1 MYGIKIFIVFLF
13 LNGLSLCQFDP
24 GAKQIAMSYSNTA
37 YDNDVFALFN
47 NPSCLT
53 NISSCQIG
61 IYYSPSPFGL
71 SELSNAYAAFDEPT
85 NLGSFAVGAMDYGFE
100 LYREYK
106 IVLGYAKNILNNF
119 SAGAAINY
127 HAVNIKN
134 YGSTSAIYLDA
145 GFLIQIADEISYG
158 FLIKNI
164 NRANFGKNDNHIP
177 TLLRTGVS
185 YIPVKEFLLNFS
197 VEKETLFQPSFLFGV
212 NYDIVEFLSLRTGFS
227 SEPAKFSGGLGIN
240 YSFLSLD
247 YAFFSHQDL
256 GITHQAGLII
266 HL

>member
-13 LNGLSLCQFDP
+13 LNSFSLCQFDP

-37 YDNDVFALFN
+37 SDKDVFALFN

-53 NISSCQIG
+53 NISSSEVG
-61 IYYSPSPFGL
+61 IYYSPAPFGL
-71 SELSNAYAAFDEPT
+71 KELSNAYAAFNEPT
-85 NLGSFAVGAMDYGFE
+85 NFGSFALGAMDYGFD

-106 IVLGYAKNILNNF
+106 IVFGYAKNILSNL
-119 SAGAAINY
+119 SAGVALNY
-127 HAVNIKN
+127 HAVSIKN
-134 YGSTSAIYLDA
+134 YGKTSTFYLDA
-145 GFLIQIADEISYG
+145 GFLMQLADELSYG
-158 FLIKNI
+158 FLVKNI
-164 NRANFGKNDNHIP
+164 NRADFGKNDNHIP
-177 TLLRTGVS
+177 TLLRTGIS
-185 YIPVKEFLLNFS
+185 FNPVKEFLLNLSF
-197 VEKETLFQPSFLFGV
+197 EKETLLQPSFLFGI
-212 NYDIVEFLSLRTGFS
+212 NYDIIEFLSLRTGFS

-256 GITHQAGLII
+256 GMTHQAGIII